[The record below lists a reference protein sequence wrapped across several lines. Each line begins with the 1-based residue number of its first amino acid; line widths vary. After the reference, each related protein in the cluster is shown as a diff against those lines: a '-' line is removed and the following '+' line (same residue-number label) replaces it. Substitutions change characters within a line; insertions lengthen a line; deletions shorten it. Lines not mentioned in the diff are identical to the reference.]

1 MMKNIYLLAIS
12 LLFFSIGMMATPMQ
26 NTNTKTETIKQQK
39 PTFKER
45 FAHKLLK
52 KRFKKIKQKNN
63 SIGNEV
69 PTFWSPI
76 LGIVSIAA
84 WVASIAASFAL
95 SSAGVII
102 GVVVGF
108 AAGIAGLIIG
118 IRALR
123 ANRNRGLAIAG
134 VILSGLSLLIFL
146 ANSILA
152 LANL

>member
-1 MMKNIYLLAIS
+1 MKNIYLLAIS
-12 LLFFSIGMMATPMQ
+12 LLFFSIEMTATPMQ
-26 NTNTKTETIKQQK
+26 SANSKTETTKQQK
-39 PTFKER
+39 PTFKKR
-45 FAHKLLK
+45 IAHKILNK
-52 KRFKKIKQKNN
+52 KFKKIKEKNN
-63 SIGNEV
+63 SMANEI

-76 LGIVSIAA
+76 LGVVSIAA

-95 SSAGVII
+95 SSPGVIVSVI
-102 GVVVGF
+102 IGF

-134 VILSGLSLLIFL
+134 IVLSGLALLVFL
-146 ANSILA
+146 VNSILA